1 MLVLSRRVGQQI
13 RMGKSVVVTLLRVER
28 NKARIGVEAPPGIPV
43 FRQELLDFDRSRPS
57 AAATSAH
64 VANGL
69 PLRGDLRLR
78 PIAAR
83 GFTPARDLWDNL
95 AV

>member
-13 RMGKSVVVTLLRVER
+13 RIGKSVVVTLLKVER

-43 FRQELLDFDRSRPS
+43 FRQELLDFDRSRPAAPATSSPS
-57 AAATSAH
+57 AAR
-64 VANGL
+64 L
-69 PLRGDLRLR
+69 PLRGDLRFR
-78 PIAAR
+78 PPAAR
-83 GFTPARDLWDNL
+83 GFTTARNLWDNA